1 MRKEVLTMSIQ
12 SLANTTAHVET
23 RPTAVRKASPTC
35 ASFQARLEKASAG
48 TAGGPHHLCMGEDVA
63 CSGGIAGKNGKFQ
76 EFCAHYTEDST
87 PEDPIVR
94 ISGVANSGPFDLI
107 RHINDIDPANASY
120 AELAAL
126 RGHLAKTGQSVTDAP
141 TLPHTMEFR
150 EDITG
155 KYDFISGIR
164 NSLSQPSRIIP
175 TAASIAGANELLAL
189 YQNYTSGAAG
199 AAPAPSQAGSGS
211 GGLTRD
217 SLLAALD
224 EARLLLLRR
233 TREGREWKKEQEEWD
248 RLMKCLD
255 RWIDALRDAAGRK
268 SGDRSGGVTAEG
280 GEALLSICR
289 NLIAGAARAEAADT
303 DQKDL
308 LSALTAAQSTLLERL
323 KEDKA
328 TEEEREAWADL
339 LKRLDSWIESLREE
353 IEDPEHASRPD
364 SVSAAGQMDSK
375 AEN

>member
-48 TAGGPHHLCMGEDVA
+48 TAGGPHHLCIGEDVA

-175 TAASIAGANELLAL
+175 TPASLRGANEL
-189 YQNYTSGAAG
+189 
-199 AAPAPSQAGSGS
+199 
-211 GGLTRD
+211 R
-217 SLLAALD
+217 
-224 EARLLLLRR
+224 AR
-233 TREGREWKKEQEEWD
+233 
-248 RLMKCLD
+248 
-255 RWIDALRDAAGRK
+255 
-268 SGDRSGGVTAEG
+268 
-280 GEALLSICR
+280 
-289 NLIAGAARAEAADT
+289 
-303 DQKDL
+303 
-308 LSALTAAQSTLLERL
+308 
-323 KEDKA
+323 
-328 TEEEREAWADL
+328 
-339 LKRLDSWIESLREE
+339 
-353 IEDPEHASRPD
+353 
-364 SVSAAGQMDSK
+364 
-375 AEN
+375 